1 MSNGYSSRSME
12 SRVVLVSGASS
23 GLGAHFARVL
33 AAAGAS
39 VVLAA
44 RRTDKLEAIV
54 AEIEASGGRAVGVR
68 MDVTDPVSVGQAYEE
83 GERALGPIGGVIA
96 NAGMNSEGL
105 ALELG
110 ADEFDAV
117 MATNVKG
124 VFLTVQEAARRM
136 IAQGSREREHGRILI
151 VSSITS
157 HAVTPGLAAYS
168 ASKAAVVQLGRV
180 LAREWA
186 RTGISV
192 NILCP
197 GYIETDLN
205 DEWFASEGGQKQI
218 ARWPRKRL
226 LAAEDL
232 DTTILHLLSDGARK
246 VTGGVFTIDD
256 GQSL

>member
-1 MSNGYSSRSME
+1 MYWRQWYC
-12 SRVVLVSGASS
+12 VVL
-23 GLGAHFARVL
+23 LPF
-33 AAAGAS
+33 
-39 VVLAA
+39 
-44 RRTDKLEAIV
+44 
-54 AEIEASGGRAVGVR
+54 
-68 MDVTDPVSVGQAYEE
+68 
-83 GERALGPIGGVIA
+83 
-96 NAGMNSEGL
+96 
-105 ALELG
+105 
-110 ADEFDAV
+110 
-117 MATNVKG
+117 ATN
-124 VFLTVQEAARRM
+124 
-136 IAQGSREREHGRILI
+136 REHREVLCEQLFHNQ
-151 VSSITS
+151 T
-157 HAVTPGLAAYS
+157 
-168 ASKAAVVQLGRV
+168 KLGRV

-232 DTTILHLLSDGARK
+232 DATVLHLLSDAARR

>member
-39 VVLAA
+39 VVLVA
-44 RRTDKLEAIV
+44 RRTDKLETIV
-54 AEIEASGGRAVGVR
+54 AEIQASGGRAVGVR

-83 GERALGPIGGVIA
+83 GERAFGPIDGVIA

-136 IAQGSREREHGRILI
+136 IAQSSRERENGRILI
-151 VSSITS
+151 ISSITA

-232 DTTILHLLSDGARK
+232 DATVLHLLSDATRR

>member
-1 MSNGYSSRSME
+1 M
-12 SRVVLVSGASS
+12 
-23 GLGAHFARVL
+23 
-33 AAAGAS
+33 
-39 VVLAA
+39 
-44 RRTDKLEAIV
+44 
-54 AEIEASGGRAVGVR
+54 
-68 MDVTDPVSVGQAYEE
+68 
-83 GERALGPIGGVIA
+83 
-96 NAGMNSEGL
+96 
-105 ALELG
+105 
-110 ADEFDAV
+110 
-117 MATNVKG
+117 
-124 VFLTVQEAARRM
+124 
-136 IAQGSREREHGRILI
+136 
-151 VSSITS
+151 
-157 HAVTPGLAAYS
+157 
-168 ASKAAVVQLGRV
+168 QLGRV

-232 DTTILHLLSDGARK
+232 DATVLHLLSDAARR